1 MDQLMLSKIISKKIK
16 EFGIEEL
23 PHSYDGESRIIP
35 FAPLGAH
42 HFFLDCPNQFV
53 DTMHLQAEMSFD
65 DQAVRAI
72 WFISPPIIKEKALP
86 AFLAFANE
94 ANRYLFRGRS
104 IGRFWIDSKA
114 MDYAFELLA
123 PASVSSNLEVM
134 GQQLFDVPISHFLDA
149 QIPLM
154 KLAAE
159 EWDSSKAIQFL
170 QELRENGYVDNSS
183 YGLV

>member
-1 MDQLMLSKIISKKIK
+1 MDQLMLNKIMSKKRK

-23 PHSYDGESRIIP
+23 PHSFDGKSRIIP
-35 FAPLGAH
+35 FTPLGAH

-53 DTMHLQAEMSFD
+53 DTMHLQAELSFD

-72 WFISPPIIKEKALP
+72 WFISPPIIREKTLP

-94 ANRYLFRGRS
+94 ANRYLYRGQS
-104 IGRFWIDSKA
+104 MGRFWIDAKE

-123 PASVSSNLEVM
+123 PASVSSNIEVM
-134 GQQLFDVPISHFLDA
+134 GQQLFDVPISHFFDA

-170 QELRENGYVDNSS
+170 RELRENGYVHNSS